1 MSSIVNRG
9 SGTFLFFLNK
19 IDFKPKKHKIKQTKK
34 LFYFKLKKKPYYCT
48 KLYILGDHLY
58 LFFLIL
64 NPVNFLVGL

>member
-9 SGTFLFFLNK
+9 FGTFLFFLNK

-48 KLYILGDHLY
+48 KLYILGDHL
-58 LFFLIL
+58 
-64 NPVNFLVGL
+64 